1 MPLWKRH
8 AYAVVLGAMALAVPA
23 VSIASNAAA
32 ARSSVL
38 RSETVRP
45 SDYLAALER
54 PVAPSMQANDTA
66 ARPPSLDMERNEA
79 AESKMVKQKS
89 PLRAFMYSALVPG
102 AGQVYTG
109 SKLKA
114 AAFLGLEALAWTG
127 YFVYHAKGNEN
138 TDVYEGFAD
147 LHWSEVRYSDFL
159 EDNFANHPRDDDSA
173 FDNSGNPYFTH
184 HLPDT
189 KTQQYYEMIGK
200 YDQFVFGWD
209 DVDTSAT
216 PPLLQNVPR
225 AQSANR
231 QHYEDLRDDANRMYG
246 RATASLIVMMSNHII
261 SGVEAALAA
270 RNHNKKAEAYTQR
283 LTVRAVTA
291 RVNNTYFPML
301 TATYS
306 F

>member
-1 MPLWKRH
+1 MSLWKRR
-8 AYAVVLGAMALAVPA
+8 AYALVLGAVALTVPA

-32 ARSSVL
+32 VRSSVL
-38 RSETVRP
+38 RSEAVRP
-45 SDYLAALER
+45 SDYLAAVDR

-66 ARPPSLDMERNEA
+66 GRPPSLDLEKGDTA
-79 AESKMVKQKS
+79 QSGAVKPKS
-89 PLRAFMYSALVPG
+89 PLRAFMYSLLVPG

-138 TDVYEGFAD
+138 TDVYEAFAD
-147 LHWSEVRYSDFL
+147 QHWSEDRYSDFL

-200 YDQFVFGWD
+200 YNQFVFGWD
-209 DVDTSAT
+209 DVDTIAT
-216 PPLLQNVPR
+216 PPLLQNIPV

-270 RNHNKKAEAYTQR
+270 RNHNKKAETSAQK

-291 RVNNTYFPML
+291 RVDDTYFPML

>member
-1 MPLWKRH
+1 MPLWTRH
-8 AYAVVLGAMALAVPA
+8 AYAVVLSVMVLGAPA
-23 VSIASNAAA
+23 ASIASDATVV
-32 ARSSVL
+32 RSSVL
-38 RSETVRP
+38 RSESMRL
-45 SDYLAALER
+45 SDYLAALDQ
-54 PVAPSMQANDTA
+54 PVTPSMQAGDTA
-66 ARPPSLDMERNEA
+66 TRLPSLDLEKSET
-79 AESKMVKQKS
+79 AESGEIKPKS
-89 PLRAFMYSALVPG
+89 PLKAFMYSMLVPG

-138 TDVYEGFAD
+138 TDIYEAFAD
-147 LHWSEVRYSDFL
+147 QHWSENRYGDFL
-159 EDNFANHPRDDDSA
+159 ERNFDVRDDDLA
-173 FDNSGNPYFTH
+173 LDNLGNPYFTH

-200 YDQFVFGWD
+200 YNQFVFGWD
-209 DVDTSAT
+209 DVDTTAT

-246 RATASLIVMMSNHII
+246 RATASLIVMMSNHFL

-283 LTVRAVTA
+283 LTIKAVTA
-291 RVNNTYFPML
+291 RVDNTYFPML
-301 TATYS
+301 TASYS